1 MGRHH
6 TLVRFGHVS
15 AIRDVLPGPP
25 ISRSGIFS
33 IPQTV
38 EFTYPPAF
46 QLPERR
52 DPQAGDG
59 VHHERSVEGGPWS
72 LPIRSSTRGS
82 SRRPRFIDS
91 VRERVATVVVGQDVV
106 VERVLIAL
114 FTGGHLLL
122 QGVPGLAKTLLV
134 AAVSRTIELD
144 FARIQFTIDLL
155 PSDILGS
162 EILDQRTHE
171 FLTNKGPIFT
181 NLLLADEINRAAPKV
196 QSALLE
202 AMQERKV
209 TIGKETFKLPAP
221 FLVIATQN
229 PVEQSG
235 TFELPE
241 AQLDRFMLCHRL
253 VYPTVEEEREILA
266 RNARLG
272 VKREDKGAVARTEFD
287 ILDQEPV
294 GTTEDLVKAMERI
307 PEIHVSE
314 TFVEHVVQVVD
325 RTRSHPL
332 LDLGCSPRAGIALI
346 KASRAR
352 ALIHGRD
359 YVVPEDLY
367 ALAEDVVLH
376 RIRLSYEALADGVT
390 AAGLLAEILAEIGA
404 PSGRDGVG

>member
-1 MGRHH
+1 MKLRLTRTRKSVHMTSSTATASHH
-6 TLVRFGHVS
+6 DVS
-15 AIRDVLPGPP
+15 T
-25 ISRSGIFS
+25 S
-33 IPQTV
+33 V
-38 EFTYPPAF
+38 EF
-46 QLPERR
+46 
-52 DPQAGDG
+52 
-59 VHHERSVEGGPWS
+59 
-72 LPIRSSTRGS
+72 IRK
-82 SRRPRFIDS
+82 
-91 VRERVATVVVGQDVV
+91 VVERVGTVVVGQEVV
-106 VERVLIAL
+106 VERLLVAL

-134 AAVSRTIELD
+134 SVLSKSIDLS

-162 EILDQRTHE
+162 EILDQRTNE
-171 FLTNKGPIFT
+171 FRVHKGPVFT

-253 VYPTVEEEREILA
+253 GYPTVDEEREILK
-266 RNARLG
+266 RNMNLG
-272 VKREDKGAVARTEFD
+272 IRREDKGAVAITEFD
-287 ILDQEPV
+287 VLGNEPV
-294 GTTEDLVKAMERI
+294 GATEELISAMEAVHLV
-307 PEIHVSE
+307 HVSD
-314 TFVEHVVQVVD
+314 TFLEHVVEIVG
-325 RTRSHPL
+325 RTRNHP
-332 LDLGCSPRAGIALI
+332 DVELGTSPRAGIALI

-359 YVVPEDLY
+359 YVVPDDLF
-367 ALAEDVVLH
+367 ALAEDVMLH
-376 RIRLSYEALADGVT
+376 RMRLTYEALADGKSAAGVLVELLHDIGGSSRDNHRPATWTPRT
-390 AAGLLAEILAEIGA
+390 AARGH
-404 PSGRDGVG
+404 